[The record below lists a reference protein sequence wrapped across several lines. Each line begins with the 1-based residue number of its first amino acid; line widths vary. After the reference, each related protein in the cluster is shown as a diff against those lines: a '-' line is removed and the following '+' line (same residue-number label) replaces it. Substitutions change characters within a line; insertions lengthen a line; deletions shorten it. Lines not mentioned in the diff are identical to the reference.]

1 MLIRHPNRVIIE
13 VVMTVKLATCA
24 CHIAIAL
31 LAMLMLTLSPPA
43 QARSKLSALHETKIG
58 QCIRQAAAGHEWLE
72 RTLWGLRDQEG
83 GWIGAEIL
91 NTDGSHDLGPMQV
104 NSWWVGRISRI
115 LRHSGS
121 DVRHWLIHDACFNVR
136 AARWIFLSGLAV
148 TGDYWQAVGAYHS
161 PTKLRQQRYR
171 ANVAGKLI
179 KRFGSDLFE

>member
-1 MLIRHPNRVIIE
+1 MVIE

-43 QARSKLSALHETKIG
+43 QARSKLSALHETTIG
-58 QCIRQAAAGHEWLE
+58 KCIRQAAAGHEWLE
-72 RTLWGLRDQEG
+72 RTLWGLHDQEG

-91 NTDGSHDLGPMQV
+91 NTDGSYDLGPMQV

-171 ANVAGKLI
+171 ANIARKLI